1 MEAQNAADDAVR
13 AAAIEAD
20 ARCNAAY
27 YRRHP
32 NHFRAN
38 KPVPEEWRQAWAAT
52 GGNPALLHRAIAP
65 STLTQPI
72 APIAQPKPQTIQQ
85 PGQTRGGSFD
95 RAAASESPGTGWG
108 DYEPRP
114 VPPIAQTPIAPT
126 FTLNRPDPD
135 AWLNE
140 LVNYPSVLVFG
151 APGSGKTTFAEELI
165 TRRSSHQV
173 IAIDPHYQPGKW
185 SGAEIVGAGFDYP
198 AITAFMLDLLDI
210 VQQRYQA
217 YSQGVTQFP
226 PITIIAEELTN
237 WSSRVGGSEKL
248 IELIPDARKIGLHF
262 LFVAHD
268 RTITALGGKSGLRKM
283 LDATLCE
290 VELLVKA
297 DASGVQ
303 PAMKARLKMPNQP
316 VRDVTVPRFAGSIA
330 PTPKPT
336 SNHLEPRTQSSFE
349 AFNADMVRESNQPSN
364 QPGSTQL
371 ALSAALEPNPEPP
384 TDIESRFAEMKSL
397 GMNKAQIIFMLW
409 QVKKGNSS
417 RYQMASDF
425 YDRLNSKYLEMSGDN
440 TA

>member
-1 MEAQNAADDAVR
+1 MQALQDDLDDSLLESSHSFYLMNPEAHYRGIAVPMQWHQEYMR
-13 AAAIEAD
+13 S
-20 ARCNAAY
+20 RFS
-27 YRRHP
+27 P
-32 NHFRAN
+32 L
-38 KPVPEEWRQAWAAT
+38 PELPPQQFE
-52 GGNPALLHRAIAP
+52 
-65 STLTQPI
+65 
-72 APIAQPKPQTIQQ
+72 PIAQAQPIQQ
-85 PGQTRGGSFD
+85 PGHVRGGSFD
-95 RAAASESPGTGWG
+95 RAGADDSPGTGWG
-108 DYEPRP
+108 DFEPRP
-114 VPPIAQTPIAPT
+114 QPPIAQHQS
-126 FTLNRPDPD
+126 FSLNRPDPD

-336 SNHLEPRTQSSFE
+336 SNHLEPHTPSGFE

-425 YDRLNSKYLEMSGDN
+425 YDRLNSNYLEISGDN
-440 TA
+440 AA